1 MPLWLNA
8 FVAILIFVPV
18 YVRDFKCNSIVIRT
32 GGFVEVLEALIEL
45 LFFLFFAKH
54 TGKNAL
60 YSFKVK

>member
-1 MPLWLNA
+1 M
-8 FVAILIFVPV
+8 PV
-18 YVRDFKCNSIVIRT
+18 YERDFKCNSIVIRT